1 MNTASVTT
9 YVDYARMNFV
19 QTPKITGALVSSSS
33 NQLAQP
39 QVVIIDRGLSGA
51 NISVYFSNG
60 ISSHNVGSSVTTVD
74 FAVTGV

>member
-1 MNTASVTT
+1 
-9 YVDYARMNFV
+9 MNFT
-19 QTPKITGALVSSSS
+19 QTPKITGSMVSASS
-33 NQLAQP
+33 NQIARP

-60 ISSHNVGSSVTTVD
+60 ISAHNIGSTVPQVD